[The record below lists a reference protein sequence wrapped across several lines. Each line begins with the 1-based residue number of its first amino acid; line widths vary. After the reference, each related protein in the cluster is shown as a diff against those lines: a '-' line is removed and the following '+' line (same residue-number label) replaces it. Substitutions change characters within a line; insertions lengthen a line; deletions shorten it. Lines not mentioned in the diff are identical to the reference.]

1 MTTLYHYSVRP
12 DRRSMPGRTVPLT
25 VTSQVDKFEFT
36 QMNVVESNQLGKFR
50 FIAQPYLHVMR
61 TSCFDT
67 VVFRLEPYSVRS
79 GNIV

>member
-1 MTTLYHYSVRP
+1 MLLRSHSVRP
-12 DRRSMPGRTVPLT
+12 GRLSIPGRIVPLT
-25 VTSQVDKFEFT
+25 VTSQLDKFEFT

-50 FIAQPYLHVMR
+50 FIAQPYLEVMR

-67 VVFRLEPYSVRS
+67 VVFRLEPYSVSS